1 MDGVCVYAAQ
11 LKMGEKLAAK
21 IKRELG
27 NSPMPDVVIAVPDT
41 SRPIALRCAYSLD
54 SVYREGFIK
63 NRYIVEGPSSCPGK
77 I

>member
-27 NSPMPDVVIAVPDT
+27 NRPMPDVVIAVPDT
-41 SRPIALRCAYSLD
+41 YDLGVPFHAIDATRLR
-54 SVYREGFIK
+54 E
-63 NRYIVEGPSSCPGK
+63 
-77 I
+77 